1 MWAFSA
7 CPLGVIEP
15 LSFIHQKHLCT
26 PSTIQSQLLQ
36 RAREEGGAGG
46 ARRMQAINQI
56 ICLPRRRQTQAQD
69 GGP

>member
-46 ARRMQAINQI
+46 GAADAGNK
-56 ICLPRRRQTQAQD
+56 
-69 GGP
+69 

>member
-1 MWAFSA
+1 MGIF
-7 CPLGVIEP
+7 C
-15 LSFIHQKHLCT
+15 LSFGSDRATEFHSSKASLS

-36 RAREEGGAGG
+36 RAREEVGGGG
-46 ARRMQAINQI
+46 RRMQTLNEI